1 MGGYPRGHVN
11 LPMAGDL
18 CLPDRNA
25 FCAAAQPTGGNCTAK
40 SLLVAMQEAGTYA
53 FAHKLGCG
61 RELRC

>member
-1 MGGYPRGHVN
+1 MESGYPRGFVN

-18 CLPDRNA
+18 CLPGRNA
-25 FCAAAQPTGGNCTAK
+25 FCAAARGGANCTAK
-40 SLLVAMQEAGTYA
+40 SLLVVMQETGSYA